1 MEYNLLESS
10 RLILRK
16 FEPSDLSFVFNHF
29 GDSFVSEYLY
39 DNEPPKN
46 KDEAKEIL
54 DWCTDFE
61 SSSHIRWCI
70 ILKEKNIPIG
80 TIGFHIYDQTN
91 NAVEI
96 GYDLSKKYTQQGYM
110 TEAME
115 IVLNYGFEKYNL
127 NRIHACVA
135 VENFASNILLKKLGF
150 HLEGII
156 RDKHFFRGNYYDH
169 NLFSM
174 LKKEKAN
181 YI

>member
-1 MEYNLLESS
+1 MKYSLLETS

-16 FEPSDLSFVFNHF
+16 FEPNDLSFVYNHF
-29 GDSFVSEYLY
+29 SNSFVSEYLY

-54 DWCTDFE
+54 DWCIDIE
-61 SSSHIRWCI
+61 SLNHIRWCI

-80 TIGFHIYDQTN
+80 TVGFHIYDQIN
-91 NAVEI
+91 NAIEI
-96 GYDLSKKYTQQGYM
+96 GYDLSQKYTQQGYM
-110 TEAME
+110 TEAMNVV
-115 IVLNYGFEKYNL
+115 INYGFKNYNL

-135 VENFASNILLKKLGF
+135 VENTGSNRLLEKSGF

-169 NLFSM
+169 NLFSL
-174 LKKEKAN
+174 LKKDKSN
-181 YI
+181 NF